1 MAIIEIEG
9 LKEQQEKLRSLM
21 TDSPGMD
28 KRLRDAIR
36 KILRTA
42 QKTLQSQAAS
52 GLGMESDPRRAVRAV
67 RASVYRRIFG
77 GNLNILQKRSAG
89 SSGNYEPPRK
99 GLPSRGG
106 NRMARSERTKQVM
119 GYTGAKRGFILRF
132 LNAGASDRK
141 ISSFRTDDHRGS
153 VNRGSQ
159 GGDVNKYGNISNVNT
174 GNRGS
179 IPASNWFGGASLS
192 AMNEVAAQVEE
203 IIDKIIN
210 EEFK

>member
-42 QKTLQSQAAS
+42 QKTLQSQAAA

-89 SSGNYEPPRK
+89 SSGNYTPPRK

-106 NRMARSERTKQVM
+106 NRWGVSDRTRQVM
-119 GYTGAKRGFILRF
+119 GYTGADRGFILRF
-132 LNAGASDRK
+132 LNAGADGRK
-141 ISSFRTDDHRGS
+141 ITSYTDKGGTVHSLQSGS
-153 VNRGSQ
+153 
-159 GGDVNKYGNISNVNT
+159 